1 MNLSPESQGRGVVWS
16 ARGIPLSAAKP
27 QSKGAVIALAVV
39 SVFLLLPFAGIVASA
54 LSNSGGMLAVVGPL
68 VVGVF
73 ALVLLLAVAWGLL
86 RVFRAGARLVGT
98 ELVARGAV
106 RTRRVDLATARH
118 VRLTS
123 SGSGWNA
130 GAAIPTL
137 DASMDAYH
145 RSLTVH
151 FPGARRGYLPRS
163 EVEALVAAIRAGQ
176 RTGLEAQQA
185 ENTIGA
191 LYLRA
196 S

>member
-1 MNLSPESQGRGVVWS
+1 MRSPQAV
-16 ARGIPLSAAKP
+16 PLSAGKP
-27 QSKGAVIALAVV
+27 QSKRAVIALVV
-39 SVFLLLPFAGIVASA
+39 VGVFVLLPFGGIVASA
-54 LSNSGGMLAVVGPL
+54 LSKSSGALAVVGPL
-68 VVGVF
+68 VVGVLG
-73 ALVLLLAVAWGLL
+73 LVLLVAVVWGLL
-86 RVFRAGARLVGT
+86 RVFRAGAQLIGT

-123 SGSGWNA
+123 SGSGWKA

-137 DASMDAYH
+137 DVHMDADQ
-145 RSLTVH
+145 RSLTVY
-151 FPGARRGYLPRS
+151 FTGARRGYLPRS

-185 ENTIGA
+185 ENTINE

-196 S
+196 AGSR